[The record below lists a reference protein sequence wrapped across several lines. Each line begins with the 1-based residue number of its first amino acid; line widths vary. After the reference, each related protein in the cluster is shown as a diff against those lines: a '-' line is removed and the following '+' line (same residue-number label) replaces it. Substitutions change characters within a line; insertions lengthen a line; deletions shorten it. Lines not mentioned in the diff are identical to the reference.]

1 MGLFIPGIPRPQ
13 GSKRHVGNGR
23 LIEASKYLPEW
34 RNTVREALIRDWEDE
49 TFPFKYQAVSV
60 RLLFRL
66 PKPKV
71 TANDMPVTR
80 PDIDKLARAVLDAMT
95 GPIIADD
102 SQVVRLL
109 VTKCYDLNPGV
120 VVDVSQ
126 SGNFWPDTH
135 DNA

>member
-1 MGLFIPGIPRPQ
+1 MGLFIPGIQRPQ

-71 TANDMPVTR
+71 TPNDMPVTR